1 LNRKRPLSIFDN
13 QNSQNSDF
21 PPDPARR
28 KPAFPIYFAVFAA
41 ARRLRYSLVLYRNKT
56 QQTGGYCSMA
66 QKMYVGNLPY
76 RTTENDL
83 RALFKKYEPIHSVVL
98 IADKATDHPRG
109 YGFIELDEPK
119 AAVAL
124 SDLKDTTYNGR
135 LLRISK
141 ATGPDPRQK
150 ALKKNAE
157 RKILAAH
164 FRKMAKRC
172 NTVTEYAIIEANNYG

>member
-1 LNRKRPLSIFDN
+1 LNRKRPISIFDN
-13 QNSQNSDF
+13 QNSQNNDF
-21 PPDPARR
+21 PPYSAYINPLFLSILRYL
-28 KPAFPIYFAVFAA
+28 PT
-41 ARRLRYSLVLYRNKT
+41 ARRLRYSLALYRNKP

-83 RALFKKYEPIHSVVL
+83 RALFNKYEPIHSVVL

-119 AAVAL
+119 AAIAL

-135 LLRISK
+135 LLKISK